1 MDDILTLIHMS
12 IVMLV
17 KIDVELVTESDH
29 KSSVL
34 LILVGVAYI
43 GICGSAAHQWR
54 IGFEGRESDTWHAW
68 NSKEDYCY

>member
-43 GICGSAAHQWR
+43 GICGSAAHQ
-54 IGFEGRESDTWHAW
+54 
-68 NSKEDYCY
+68 